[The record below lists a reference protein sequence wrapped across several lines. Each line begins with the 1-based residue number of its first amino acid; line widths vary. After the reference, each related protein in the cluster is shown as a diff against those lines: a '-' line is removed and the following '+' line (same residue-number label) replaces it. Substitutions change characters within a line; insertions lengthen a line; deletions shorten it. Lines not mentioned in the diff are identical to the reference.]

1 MSFLDKY
8 PAIKAYQTAEGMTNL
23 YQRLIPLLLEVPLHP
38 AKKAQV
44 FTPFEEAFRRSILLM
59 AENAG
64 ITPQELNAFL
74 DKE

>member
-8 PAIKAYQTAEGMTNL
+8 PTVKDYQTAEGMTNL

-44 FTPFEEAFRRSILLM
+44 FAPFEEAFRRSILLM
-59 AENAG
+59 AKNAG
-64 ITPQELNAFL
+64 ITPQELNDFL